1 MSPMDVELP
10 QTMTK
15 TKLEVR
21 AHLSVP
27 NMGNSPSRVL
37 LNEDAFVSMLYLE
50 RRRAERSQ
58 KRFVLVLVDVQK
70 ALSNGH
76 KDRVVP
82 ALSKA
87 LAEST
92 RETDIMGWYLE
103 NNLMGIIGTE
113 LGEAT
118 NHIIQDCFLSKLR
131 KVFGANL
138 GAKNSSGI
146 SVSFHFFPEE
156 ERKDQND
163 HSANIALYPEIQ
175 KREESK
181 KISLGVKR
189 CIDIVGSGLALICG
203 APIFGAIALAIKVT
217 SKGPVLFKQERLGH
231 FGRPFVVLK
240 FRSMRTNCD
249 PQIHKKYVH
258 QFIAGRVEDN
268 SDDNKKPIFKI
279 QEDPRITSVGKF
291 LRKTSLD
298 ELPQFWNVLRGD
310 MSLVGPRPPIAY
322 EYKAYEV
329 WHRRRVLEIKPGITG
344 LWQVEGRSRIRFDDM
359 VRLDLKYA
367 RGWSVWLDLKILA
380 QTPGA
385 VIQGEG
391 AH

>member
-70 ALSNGH
+70 ALSSGH

-118 NHIIQDCFLSKLR
+118 NEIIQDCFLSKLR
-131 KVFGANL
+131 KVFGSNL
-138 GAKNSSGI
+138 VQKTVREFLYRSTFSRKRNGKIRTITPQTLRSIRKCKSGKKAK
-146 SVSFHFFPEE
+146 
-156 ERKDQND
+156 
-163 HSANIALYPEIQ
+163 
-175 KREESK
+175 ESL
-181 KISLGVKR
+181 S
-189 CIDIVGSGLALICG
+189 
-203 APIFGAIALAIKVT
+203 P
-217 SKGPVLFKQERLGH
+217 
-231 FGRPFVVLK
+231 
-240 FRSMRTNCD
+240 
-249 PQIHKKYVH
+249 
-258 QFIAGRVEDN
+258 
-268 SDDNKKPIFKI
+268 
-279 QEDPRITSVGKF
+279 
-291 LRKTSLD
+291 
-298 ELPQFWNVLRGD
+298 
-310 MSLVGPRPPIAY
+310 
-322 EYKAYEV
+322 
-329 WHRRRVLEIKPGITG
+329 
-344 LWQVEGRSRIRFDDM
+344 
-359 VRLDLKYA
+359 
-367 RGWSVWLDLKILA
+367 
-380 QTPGA
+380 
-385 VIQGEG
+385 
-391 AH
+391 